1 MNAQPLVWQE
11 RAQGRILLG
20 CVCYGTKICSNGRS
34 FPPVFAIGKLI
45 LRNAEERSLLSF
57 IWNSIGQVH
66 DPLLKFVKS

>member
-1 MNAQPLVWQE
+1 M
-11 RAQGRILLG
+11 
-20 CVCYGTKICSNGRS
+20 
-34 FPPVFAIGKLI
+34 FAIGKLI